1 MRWQGRLDEA
11 FPTAKEAL
19 RLAIELGEKTIAVNA
34 IFFLALLAK
43 DQGQMERATR
53 LSSCGFALGESF
65 GFRPTPHLRAIVN
78 PEIDAIRAVL
88 GEEAFMQAWAEG
100 RAMKWEQAIDLALH
114 VGD

>member
-1 MRWQGRLDEA
+1 
-11 FPTAKEAL
+11 
-19 RLAIELGEKTIAVNA
+19 
-34 IFFLALLAK
+34 
-43 DQGQMERATR
+43 MERATR